1 MTSLLTSLW
10 HETRGRFD
18 RLPVWLP
25 GARMELGDVGVFDD
39 GGWVKHTT
47 LDALGIPFSPD
58 TAGTPTGYDYA
69 SHDGAQVSTWLAA
82 DGDPTV
88 SGIAQGNAGLRIR
101 FSRAGA
107 FVLKAEGVT
116 VRSLANLAD
125 VDRRILARHRA
136 GRWAKEW
143 VLVSEVARGG
153 PAITVV
159 SGSSDGEAFVDLGV
173 TAAPAGQPL
182 ATAATG
188 IALGSRRGLAGYFVS
203 PTETTL
209 LWRGRCVRDRWWASE
224 ARMGDRGDQV
234 HADLGPKIEGVEPH
248 VIEIEHP
255 EDVPTGDS

>member
-47 LDALGIPFSPD
+47 LDALGIPFTPD
-58 TAGTPTGYDYA
+58 LPGVPTGYDYA

-107 FVLKAEGVT
+107 FVLKADEVT
-116 VRSLANLAD
+116 VQSLANLAD

-136 GRWAKEW
+136 GKWERGW

-173 TAAPAGQPL
+173 TAAAAGQPL
-182 ATAATG
+182 AAAGAG
-188 IALGSRRGLAGYFVS
+188 IALGTRRGLAGYFVS

-209 LWRGRCVRDRWWASE
+209 LWRGRCVRDPWWSSKTS
-224 ARMGDRGDQV
+224 MTDRGDQIHEELPV
-234 HADLGPKIEGVEPH
+234 DGMDLH
-248 VIEIEHP
+248 VVEIEHL
-255 EDVPTGDS
+255 EDVPTDDR